1 MHADY
6 KKEVWENL
14 MLEESVDF
22 HSGGIHE
29 VLELENWSEGY
40 RKKRRG
46 GHRMKKN
53 KNMERPLV
61 LI

>member
-22 HSGGIHE
+22 HSGGIHK
-29 VLELENWSEGY
+29 VLELENWSE
-40 RKKRRG
+40 
-46 GHRMKKN
+46 
-53 KNMERPLV
+53 
-61 LI
+61 